1 MKQLSAKVRKTLENN
16 DFRIIFCSIEE
27 EKNGQYVAE
36 LEWYSPAGEDF
47 IVTLWFDGTSAD
59 FVREFADYA
68 EDFDP
73 EEHAAMWI
81 ENKNSVSG
89 VPSIRELIDDAD
101 EIKETLMRVAAEL
114 AA

>member
-68 EDFDP
+68 DDFDP
-73 EEHAAMWI
+73 ETHAVEQYGMRGAP
-81 ENKNSVSG
+81 G
-89 VPSIRELIDDAD
+89 IRDLLDDAD
-101 EIKETLMRVAAEL
+101 EIKNTLMRVAAEL

>member
-1 MKQLSAKVRKTLENN
+1 MKQLGAKVRKTLENN
-16 DFRIIFCSIEE
+16 DFRICSIE
-27 EKNGQYVAE
+27 KQNGKYVAE

-68 EDFDP
+68 DDFDP
-73 EEHAAMWI
+73 ETHAVEQYGMRGAP
-81 ENKNSVSG
+81 G
-89 VPSIRELIDDAD
+89 IRDLLDDAD
-101 EIKETLMRVAAEL
+101 EIKNTLMRVAAEL